1 MQSSA
6 INVSIIKKT
15 EESAVEVRALIPI
28 ESVNRFRAKAIK
40 EFANE
45 VSIDGFRKGNVPEKI
60 LVPHVGEAAVMERVA
75 SIAVQ
80 DELPIILAR
89 ERILA
94 IETPK
99 VTITK
104 LASGN
109 PIEFTALITIMPEV
123 TLPDYKTIAK
133 KHNATKEYSSISDD
147 EVVEMQKYLRREHAK
162 IERIEKGVDP
172 AVAYE
177 ESQKIEEK
185 DLPPLDD
192 VFSKQLGAES
202 ADALTERMRENM
214 LKDKERRATEKTRLA
229 TIEEIIEKTTLPLP
243 AILIEHELDG
253 MLGRM
258 AQDIEHVG
266 STLEAYLKEAGKTP
280 GDLRKEWQDAAVKR
294 AKMQVIVR
302 EIAAQENIKP
312 DEEDI
317 AHELEHLKTHH
328 KDVPDADLR
337 MHIESAL
344 LPDAVFCFLES
355 Q

>member
-6 INVSIIKKT
+6 VNVSITKKS
-15 EESAVEVRALIPI
+15 EESAVEVRAEVPI
-28 ESVNRFRAKAIK
+28 ERVAHFRAKAVK
-40 EFANE
+40 ELANE

-60 LVPHVGEAAVMERVA
+60 LIPHIGEVAVMERAA

-89 ERILA
+89 EKILA

-104 LASGN
+104 LAAGN
-109 PIEFTALITIMPEV
+109 PLCFTALVTIMPEV
-123 TLPDYKTIAK
+123 ILPDYRTIAK
-133 KHNATKEYSSISDD
+133 KHNVTKEPTSVSDD
-147 EVVEMQKYLRREHAK
+147 EVADMQKYLRRERAK
-162 IERIEKGVDP
+162 IERIEKGAEP
-172 AVAYE
+172 AIAHE
-177 ESQKIEEK
+177 ESQKLEEK

-192 VFSKQLGAES
+192 VFAKQLGAES
-202 ADALTERMRENM
+202 AANLTERMRENI
-214 LKDKERRATEKTRLA
+214 LKDKERRAAEKMRLA

-258 AQDIEHVG
+258 AQDIEHAG
-266 STLEAYLKEAGKTP
+266 STLEAYLKEASKTP
-280 GDLRKEWQDAAVKR
+280 GELRKEWRDAAVKR

-312 DEEDI
+312 DEKDI
-317 AHELEHLKTHH
+317 ARELEHLKTHH

-337 MHIESAL
+337 MHVESAL
-344 LPDAVFCFLES
+344 LPDAVFRFLES